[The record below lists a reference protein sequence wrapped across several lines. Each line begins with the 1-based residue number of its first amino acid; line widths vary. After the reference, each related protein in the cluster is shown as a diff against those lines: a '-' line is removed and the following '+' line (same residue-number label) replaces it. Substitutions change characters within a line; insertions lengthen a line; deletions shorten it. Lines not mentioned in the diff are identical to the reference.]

1 MACELTTGRQ
11 LDCRDTVGG
20 VKAVYFVQHADAG
33 INGQNGGAGIEP
45 ASGTI
50 TDLDLSGSGTGQELF
65 KYELVRGTGSFTE
78 TITGS
83 TENGTIFFDQ
93 SVNIKLHKLSV
104 TDRNEIKLLSQ
115 NRLIIFVELNQIN
128 SSGKRVIVALGV
140 ENGLQLNTG
149 TNVSGAALGD
159 MAGSDLTFS
168 GQESYPASIV
178 ADYTSVPFDN
188 SAFTATV
195 TTS

>member
-65 KYELVRGTGSFTE
+65 KYELVRGTASFTE

-83 TENGTIFFDQ
+83 TENGTVFFDQ

-104 TDRNEIKLLSQ
+104 TDRNEIKLLAQ

-128 SSGKRVIVALGV
+128 SSGKRVIVALGI
-140 ENGLQLNTG
+140 ENGLQLNAG
-149 TNVSGAALGD
+149 TNASGAALGD

>member
-50 TDLDLSGSGTGQELF
+50 TDIDLSGSGTGQELF
-65 KYELVRGTGSFTE
+65 KYELVRGTASFTE

-83 TENGTIFFDQ
+83 TENGTVFFDQ

>member
-1 MACELTTGRQ
+1 MACELTKGRQ

-20 VKAVYFVQHADAG
+20 VKAVYFVQHADAS
-33 INGQNGGAGIEP
+33 INGAGGGKGDEP

-50 TDLDLSGSGTGQELF
+50 SDIDITNSGSGDKLF
-65 KYELVRGTGSFTE
+65 KYEVTRGTASFTE

-83 TENGTIFFDQ
+83 TENGTVFFDQ
-93 SVNIKLHKLSV
+93 SVNIKLHKLSIA
-104 TDRNEIKLLSQ
+104 DRNEIKLLSQ
-115 NRLIIFVELNQIN
+115 NRLIVFVELNQIN

-178 ADYTSVPFDN
+178 ADYSTSPFDN
-188 SAFTATV
+188 TAFTVTV
-195 TTS
+195 HNS

>member
-50 TDLDLSGSGTGQELF
+50 TDIDLSGSGTGQELF
-65 KYELVRGTGSFTE
+65 KYELVRGTASFTE

-83 TENGTIFFDQ
+83 TENGTVFFD
-93 SVNIKLHKLSV
+93 
-104 TDRNEIKLLSQ
+104 
-115 NRLIIFVELNQIN
+115 
-128 SSGKRVIVALGV
+128 
-140 ENGLQLNTG
+140 
-149 TNVSGAALGD
+149 
-159 MAGSDLTFS
+159 
-168 GQESYPASIV
+168 
-178 ADYTSVPFDN
+178 
-188 SAFTATV
+188 
-195 TTS
+195 

>member
-50 TDLDLSGSGTGQELF
+50 TDIDLSGSGTGQELF
-65 KYELVRGTGSFTE
+65 KYELVRGTASFTE

-83 TENGTIFFDQ
+83 TENGTVFFDQ

-104 TDRNEIKLLSQ
+104 TDRNEIKLLAQ

-128 SSGKRVIVALGV
+128 SSGKRVIVALGI
-140 ENGLQLNTG
+140 ENGLQLNAG
-149 TNVSGAALGD
+149 TNASGAALGD

>member
-33 INGQNGGAGIEP
+33 INGNNAGAGIEP

-65 KYELVRGTGSFTE
+65 KYELVRGTASFTE

-93 SVNIKLHKLSV
+93 SVNINLHKLSIA
-104 TDRNEIKLLSQ
+104 DRNEIKLLSR
-115 NRLIIFVELNQIN
+115 NKLIVFVELNQIN
-128 SSGKRVIVALGV
+128 TSGKRVIVALGL
-140 ENGLQLNTG
+140 ENGLELNAG
-149 TNVSGAALGD
+149 TNASGAALGD
-159 MAGSDLTFS
+159 M
-168 GQESYPASIV
+168 
-178 ADYTSVPFDN
+178 
-188 SAFTATV
+188 
-195 TTS
+195 

>member
-20 VKAVYFVQHADAG
+20 VKAVYFVQHADAA

-50 TDLDLSGSGTGQELF
+50 TDLDISGSGTGQELF
-65 KYELVRGTGSFTE
+65 KYELVRGMGSFTE
-78 TITGS
+78 TITGN
-83 TENGTIFFDQ
+83 TDNGTIFFEQ

-104 TDRNEIKLLSQ
+104 ADRNEIKLLSR
-115 NRLIIFVELNQIN
+115 NRLIVFVELNQIN
-128 SSGKRVIVALGV
+128 TSGKRVIIALGL
-140 ENGLQLNTG
+140 ENGLELNAG
-149 TNVSGAALGD
+149 TNVSGVALGD
-159 MAGSDLTFS
+159 MVGSDLTFN
-168 GQESYPASIV
+168 GQESYPHSLV

-188 SAFTATV
+188 SAFTVTV
-195 TTS
+195 SNS

>member
-33 INGQNGGAGIEP
+33 INGNNAGAGIEP

-65 KYELVRGTGSFTE
+65 KYELVRGTASFTE

-93 SVNIKLHKLSV
+93 SVNIKLHKLSI
-104 TDRNEIKLLSQ
+104 TDRNEIKLLSR
-115 NRLIIFVELNQIN
+115 NKLIVFVELNQIN
-128 SSGKRVIVALGV
+128 TSGKRVIVALGL
-140 ENGLQLNTG
+140 ENGLELNAG
-149 TNVSGAALGD
+149 TNASGAALGD
-159 MAGSDLTFS
+159 MSGSDLTFS
-168 GQESYPASIV
+168 GQESYNHCIV
-178 ADYTSVPFDN
+178 ADYTNVPFDN

-195 TTS
+195 TTT

>member
-65 KYELVRGTGSFTE
+65 KYELVRGTASFTE

-104 TDRNEIKLLSQ
+104 ADRNEIKLLSR
-115 NRLIIFVELNQIN
+115 NKLIVFVELNQIN
-128 SSGKRVIVALGV
+128 SSGKRVIVALGI
-140 ENGLQLNTG
+140 ENGLQLNAG
-149 TNVSGAALGD
+149 TNASGAALGD

>member
-1 MACELTTGRQ
+1 MACELTKGRQ

-20 VKAVYFVQHADAG
+20 VKAVYFVQHADAN
-33 INGQNGGAGIEP
+33 INAAGAGAGEEP
-45 ASGTI
+45 ASGTVS
-50 TDLDLSGSGTGQELF
+50 DLDITNSGSGDLLY
-65 KYELVRGTGSFTE
+65 KYDLARGTGSFTE

-83 TENGTIFFDQ
+83 TENGTVFFDQ
-93 SVNIKLHKLSV
+93 SVNIKLHKLSIA
-104 TDRNEIKLLSQ
+104 DRNEIKLLSQ
-115 NRLIIFVELNQIN
+115 NRLIVFVELNQIN

-178 ADYTSVPFDN
+178 ADYSTSPFDN
-188 SAFTATV
+188 TAFTVTV
-195 TTS
+195 HNS

>member
-50 TDLDLSGSGTGQELF
+50 TDIDLSGSGTGQELF
-65 KYELVRGTGSFTE
+65 KYELVRGTASFTE

-83 TENGTIFFDQ
+83 TENGTVFFDQ

-128 SSGKRVIVALGV
+128 SSGKRVIVALGL

>member
-33 INGQNGGAGIEP
+33 INGNTAGAGIEP

-93 SVNIKLHKLSV
+93 SVNIKLHKLIIA
-104 TDRNEIKLLSQ
+104 DRNEIKLLSR
-115 NRLIIFVELNQIN
+115 NKLIVFVELNQIN
-128 SSGKRVIVALGV
+128 TSGKRVIVALGL
-140 ENGLQLNTG
+140 ENGLELNTG
-149 TNVSGAALGD
+149 TNASGAALGD
-159 MAGSDLTFS
+159 MSGSDLTFS
-168 GQESYPASIV
+168 GQESYPACIG
-178 ADYTSVPFDN
+178 ADYTNVPFDN

-195 TTS
+195 TTT

>member
-33 INGQNGGAGIEP
+33 INGNTAGAGIEP

-65 KYELVRGTGSFTE
+65 KYELVRGTASFTE

-83 TENGTIFFDQ
+83 TENGTVFFDQ

>member
-50 TDLDLSGSGTGQELF
+50 TDIDLSGSGTGQELF
-65 KYELVRGTGSFTE
+65 KYELVRGTASFTE

-83 TENGTIFFDQ
+83 TENGTVFFDQ

-128 SSGKRVIVALGV
+128 SSGKRVIIALGV

>member
-1 MACELTTGRQ
+1 MACELTKGRQ

-20 VKAVYFVQHADAG
+20 VKAVYFVQHADAS
-33 INGQNGGAGIEP
+33 INEAGGGAGEEP

-50 TDLDLSGSGTGQELF
+50 SDIDITNSGSGDKLF
-65 KYELVRGTGSFTE
+65 KYEVTRGTASFTE

-83 TENGTIFFDQ
+83 TENGTVFFDQ
-93 SVNIKLHKLSV
+93 SVNIKLHKLSIA
-104 TDRNEIKLLSQ
+104 DRNEIKLLSQ
-115 NRLIIFVELNQIN
+115 NRLIVFVELNQIN

-168 GQESYPASIV
+168 GQESFPASIV
-178 ADYTSVPFDN
+178 ADYSNSPFDN
-188 SAFTATV
+188 TAFTVTV
-195 TTS
+195 HNS

>member
-50 TDLDLSGSGTGQELF
+50 TDIDLSGSGTGQELF
-65 KYELVRGTGSFTE
+65 KYELVRGTASFTE

-83 TENGTIFFDQ
+83 TENGTVFFDQ

-128 SSGKRVIVALGV
+128 SSGKRVIIALGV

-168 GQESYPASIV
+168 GQESFPASIV
-178 ADYTSVPFDN
+178 ADYSTSPFDN
-188 SAFTATV
+188 TAFTVTV
-195 TTS
+195 HNT

>member
-1 MACELTTGRQ
+1 MACELTKGRT

-20 VKAVYFVQHADAG
+20 VRAVYFVQHGDVSL
-33 INGQNGGAGIEP
+33 NGAGAGEEP

-50 TDLDLSGSGTGQELF
+50 TDIDITNSGSGDKLF
-65 KYELVRGTGSFTE
+65 KYDLVRGTASFTE

-83 TENGTIFFDQ
+83 TENGTVFFDQ

-104 TDRNEIKLLSQ
+104 ADRNEIKLLSQ
-115 NRLIIFVELNQIN
+115 NRLVIFVELNQIN
-128 SSGKRVIVALGV
+128 SSGKRVIVALGA

-159 MAGSDLTFS
+159 MSGSDLTFS

-178 ADYTSVPFDN
+178 ADYSTSPFDN
-188 SAFTATV
+188 TAFTV
-195 TTS
+195 TIQNS

>member
-33 INGQNGGAGIEP
+33 INGNTAGAGIEP

-50 TDLDLSGSGTGQELF
+50 TGLVLSGSGTGDELF

-93 SVNIKLHKLSV
+93 SVNIKLHKLSIA
-104 TDRNEIKLLSQ
+104 DRNEIKLLSR
-115 NRLIIFVELNQIN
+115 NKLIVFVELNQIN
-128 SSGKRVIVALGV
+128 TSGKRVIVALGL
-140 ENGLQLNTG
+140 ENGLELNAG
-149 TNVSGAALGD
+149 TNASGAALGD
-159 MAGSDLTFS
+159 MSGSDLTFS
-168 GQESYPASIV
+168 GQESYPACIV
-178 ADYTSVPFDN
+178 ADYTNVPFDN
-188 SAFTATV
+188 TGFTATV
-195 TTS
+195 TTT